1 MGGRRTR
8 VLCEPAHA
16 PGRGPCWS
24 VHATMALSR
33 SLAKVKEF
41 RIEKSAPGERA
52 YNFGN
57 QPRACRE
64 QEHPPFVIK
73 RVVESREKRHV

>member
-1 MGGRRTR
+1 
-8 VLCEPAHA
+8 
-16 PGRGPCWS
+16 
-24 VHATMALSR
+24 MALSR

-73 RVVESREKRHV
+73 RVVSSLARSATYVVEIVNVGR

>member
-1 MGGRRTR
+1 MHQGAVHVG
-8 VLCEPAHA
+8 L
-16 PGRGPCWS
+16 
-24 VHATMALSR
+24 HATMALSR

-73 RVVESREKRHV
+73 RVVESREKRHVCRKT